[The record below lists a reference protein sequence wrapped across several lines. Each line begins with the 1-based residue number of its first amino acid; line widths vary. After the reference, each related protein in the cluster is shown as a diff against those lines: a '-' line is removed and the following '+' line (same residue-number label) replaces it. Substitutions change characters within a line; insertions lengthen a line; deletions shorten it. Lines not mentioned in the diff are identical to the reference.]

1 MRRFIATIS
10 VLLWAC
16 AANAQDARG
25 LAATCSGCHGGD
37 GRARDGIRVL
47 AGVPKD
53 EIARAMRAFRAGERP
68 GTLMP
73 QLAKGYTDAE
83 IDAIAAWYAA
93 ARPTR

>member
-1 MRRFIATIS
+1 MRRFIATCS
-10 VLLWAC
+10 ALLCAC

-37 GRARDGIRVL
+37 ANARGNLRAL
-47 AGVPKD
+47 AGMPRD
-53 EIARAMRAFRAGERP
+53 ELARAMRAFRAGERP

-93 ARPTR
+93 ARPAR

>member
-1 MRRFIATIS
+1 MRRFIATCS
-10 VLLWAC
+10 ALLCAC

-25 LAATCSGCHGGD
+25 LAATFSGCQGGD

-53 EIARAMRAFRAGERP
+53 EIARAMRAYRAGERA

-83 IDAIAAWYAA
+83 IDAIATWYASA
-93 ARPTR
+93 GSAR

>member
-1 MRRFIATIS
+1 MRRFIVTIS
-10 VLLWAC
+10 VLLCAC

-37 GRARDGIRVL
+37 GRARDGIRAL
-47 AGVPKD
+47 AGLPKD
-53 EIARAMRAFRAGERP
+53 EIARAMRAYRAGERP

-73 QLAKGYTDAE
+73 QLAKGYDDAE

-93 ARPTR
+93 AAAAR

>member
-1 MRRFIATIS
+1 MRRFIVTFS
-10 VLLWAC
+10 VLLCAC

-37 GRARDGIRVL
+37 SRAREGIRAL
-47 AGVPKD
+47 AGMPSD
-53 EIARAMRAFRAGERP
+53 EIARAMRAYRAGERP